1 MNKLV
6 ELFFNPVCPFCP
18 QARKLLESYQAQ
30 NPWFQYTEVNTYT
43 EEGIKRGMSLR
54 VMAVPSIAVDGRVK
68 IAGWPFTVEDLEKA
82 LE

>member
-1 MNKLV
+1 LV

-18 QARKLLESYQAQ
+18 QARKLL
-30 NPWFQYTEVNTYT
+30 VNTYT

-68 IAGWPFTVEDLEKA
+68 ISGWPFTVEDLEKA